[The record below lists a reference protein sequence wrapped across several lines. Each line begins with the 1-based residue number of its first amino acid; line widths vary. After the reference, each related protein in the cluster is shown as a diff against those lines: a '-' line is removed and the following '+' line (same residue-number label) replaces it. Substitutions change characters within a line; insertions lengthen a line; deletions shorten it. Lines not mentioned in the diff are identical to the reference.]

1 MGDEKDIKRADFTT
15 ARDPMIVDQIPILR
29 DLPPGLQEVIL
40 RTAALIVAL
49 ALIWGTRK
57 VLSAL
62 VIAPVRQITKRTR
75 TDIDDRLLDAML
87 VPVRLIIIAMGIQ
100 LSIEVLLPNDS
111 LFSTASQVISRTL
124 IAMALLIGVYRF
136 VDIMLISSR
145 QVLSLTGIRI
155 EDQLLPFV
163 RVSIKLFI
171 MAVGLVILLQVWG
184 FDISGLIAGIGIGGL
199 GISLAAQD
207 TIANLFGFI
216 SIVGD
221 RPFDVGDFIKTTD
234 VEGLVEHVGLRSTRV
249 RQQNQALVTL
259 PNNKLANSAILNW
272 SRLYKRQ
279 VNFVLGVTYTTSVD
293 QMRELL
299 TELRN
304 ALAARET
311 VQADSV
317 VVYFTTF
324 GSSSLDILVR
334 CFVLIADWAQ
344 FTAEQELI
352 NLQIMDIVRDHGL
365 DIAFP
370 TQTVYVQNVPDDML
384 PRSPAQ
390 TRQAQK
396 QSTGDASAAEQEPI
410 PNVSQGSDS
419 DFDGDDNRD

>member
-1 MGDEKDIKRADFTT
+1 ML
-15 ARDPMIVDQIPILR
+15 VDQIPILR
-29 DLPPGLQEVIL
+29 DLPPAIQEVIL
-40 RTAALIVAL
+40 RAAALIVAL

-57 VLSAL
+57 ILSAL
-62 VIAPVRQITKRTR
+62 VIAPIRQITKRTN
-75 TDIDDRLLDAML
+75 TDIDDKLLDAAL
-87 VPVRLIIIAMGIQ
+87 GPVRLIIIALGIQ
-100 LSIEVLLPNDS
+100 LSVEVLLPNDG
-111 LFSTASQVISRTL
+111 LFSTASVVISRTL

-155 EDQLLPFV
+155 EDPLLPFV
-163 RVSIKLFI
+163 RVSIKLFV
-171 MAVGLVILLQVWG
+171 MAVGLVIILQVWG

-221 RPFDVGDFIKTTD
+221 RPFDVGDYIKTTD

-249 RQQNQALVTL
+249 RQMNQALVTL

-279 VNFVLGVTYTTSVD
+279 VNFVLGVTYTTSVE
-293 QMRELL
+293 QMRDLL
-299 TELRN
+299 AEIRT

-317 VVYFTTF
+317 VVYFTNF
-324 GSSSLDILVR
+324 GGSSLDILVR
-334 CFVLIADWAQ
+334 CFVMIADWAQ

-352 NLQIMDIVRDHGL
+352 NLQIMDIVRGHGL
-365 DIAFP
+365 EIAFP
-370 TQTVYVQNVPDDML
+370 TQTVYVQNVPDDMPL
-384 PRSPAQ
+384 P
-390 TRQAQK
+390 QK
-396 QSTGDASAAEQEPI
+396 KAVDSSTVAPPEQV
-410 PNVSQGSDS
+410 PNVAEGSDT
-419 DFDGDDNRD
+419 DFEDGDRD